1 MNEEIKQRLFKY
13 LDSVEGSIEKA
24 VDFTSD
30 QVPLYVQELCHYG
43 AVSNGLPAAM
53 SVAGMMLLTII
64 YAVTVGMSGKAE
76 CPVDRNMGRAVSTL
90 VWLMLLFGLSTHAVD
105 YGSEA
110 YKAAYCPRV
119 YVVEQIHEL
128 VK

>member
-1 MNEEIKQRLFKY
+1 MNDEIKQRLLTY
-13 LDSVEGSIEKA
+13 LDSMEGSIEKA

-30 QVPLYVQELCHYG
+30 QVPLYVQELCQYG
-43 AVSNGLPAAM
+43 VFSNSIPVL
-53 SVAGMMLLTII
+53 I
-64 YAVTVGMSGKAE
+64 AVTVWVLAVLTCLVFNYAIRKEDREDRAAAFCLSLAGMTVLTAFIGSLA
-76 CPVDRNMGRAVSTL
+76 C
-90 VWLMLLFGLSTHAVD
+90 D